1 MKGGVKIKKINKPK
15 LKYYARI
22 TNAYQSLAEFSI
34 DPDPPSESKLTAA
47 ANKQAAPPPDHRS
60 KQKLKVERRR
70 ARKIKQQLEKLNQDK
85 FFRATIQQADDE
97 TTVYEDGKTAAAKKN
112 NCWKG
117 VSGIDKIVH
126 QKSTPISQFGKKHVA
141 RSSIHDQKRTAFIFE
156 EN

>member
-1 MKGGVKIKKINKPK
+1 MKGGVKSKKNNKPK

-70 ARKIKQQLEKLNQDK
+70 ARKFKQQLEKLNQDK
-85 FFRATIQQADDE
+85 FFKAAIQQADDK

-117 VSGIDKIVH
+117 VSDIDKNVH
-126 QKSTPISQFGKKHVA
+126 QKPTPISQFGKKHIT
-141 RSSIHDQKRTAFIFE
+141 RSGVHDQKRTAVNLK